1 MSQKIKNVA
10 IVIKPKVVTELA
22 TILPNLTEWLQRKKV
37 SISFSI
43 LDQERIK
50 RIYKNPLKNVAFLE
64 MDELLKT
71 AGLIITLGGDGTFIG
86 VARKS
91 SKDTPPI
98 FGVNMG
104 RLGFITEFSKHEF
117 YESLAETLDGKFE
130 TIKLELFQA
139 QVFKKEKSLFK
150 GYFLNDAVVNKN
162 DISRMFT
169 LSVESEDENIYN
181 IAGDGLII
189 SSPIGSTAYSLAAG
203 GPIIHP
209 SVNSMCLTP
218 ICAHSLTHRPMVIS
232 DKSKIYIKPLQE
244 SGIIT
249 LTLDGQEAYDLK
261 PGESIQITRSSSKFV
276 KIVKNTERT
285 YYHTLKE
292 KFKHGRRDG

>member
-1 MSQKIKNVA
+1 MSSKIKNVA
-10 IVIKPKVVTELA
+10 VIIKPKVIGELA
-22 TILPNLTEWLQRKKV
+22 TILPNLTEWLHRKKV
-37 SISFSI
+37 NVAFSI
-43 LDQERIK
+43 NDQDRIK
-50 RIYKNPLKNVAFLE
+50 KIYKAQLKNVSFLDFE
-64 MDELLKT
+64 NLLKSSD
-71 AGLIITLGGDGTFIG
+71 LVITLGGDGTFIG
-86 VARKS
+86 VARKCN
-91 SKDTPPI
+91 KDAPPI

-117 YESLAETLDGKFE
+117 YESLAQTLEGKFE
-130 TIKLELFQA
+130 TLKLNLFQV

-150 GYFLNDAVVNKN
+150 GHFLNDAVVNKN

-169 LSVESEDENIYN
+169 LAVESEDENIYN
-181 IAGDGLII
+181 LAGDGLII

-209 SVNSMCLTP
+209 SVGSMALTP

-232 DKSKIYIKPLQE
+232 DRSKIFVRPLQE
-244 SGIIT
+244 SGVIT

-261 PGESIQITRSSSKFV
+261 PGERIQITRSSRFV
-276 KIVKNTERT
+276 TLVKNPERT

-292 KFKHGRRDG
+292 KFKHGRRDA